1 MSFQEHEYIR
11 TLFEEVYPTNTSQ
24 GYLSSYGDMY
34 TKDAIVT
41 APDVPDRVG
50 VENIVQ
56 GLATSIEKE
65 SIDPFLTAEEIEVTG
80 DLGYVAGTCST
91 TVTPHDG
98 NPSKELRYRVSWSMK
113 KEAGIWK
120 IDRETWNN
128 EETSNDEPL

>member
-1 MSFQEHEYIR
+1 MSFQEQEYIR
-11 TLFEEVYPTNTSQ
+11 ILFEEVYPTNISNRD
-24 GYLSSYGDMY
+24 LSSYGDMY

-50 VENIVQ
+50 VEDIVQ
-56 GLATSIEKE
+56 GLATSLEKE
-65 SIDPFLTAEEIEVTG
+65 YIDPFLTAEEIEVTG
-80 DLGYVAGTCST
+80 DLGYVAGTYSA

-98 NPSKELRYRVSWSMK
+98 APSKELRYRGSWSMK

-128 EETSNDEPL
+128 KTWNDEET

>member
-1 MSFQEHEYIR
+1 MSFEEQEYIR
-11 TLFEEVYPTNTSQ
+11 TLFEEVYPTNTRN
-24 GYLSSYGDMY
+24 GDLSSYGDMY

-41 APDVPDRVG
+41 TPDVPDRVG
-50 VENIVQ
+50 VEDIVQ

-65 SIDPFLTAEEIEVTG
+65 SIDPVFTAEEIEVTG

-91 TVTPHDG
+91 TVYPHDG
-98 NPSKELRYRVSWSMK
+98 SPSNRVRYRVSWSMK

-128 EETSNDEPL
+128 EEE